1 MIELIEANWLLIL
14 LAVLVGFVIAWF
26 LLSGSR
32 KTRVTR
38 DEPVDGS
45 IGAKRNQ
52 ALIDAP
58 PASAKEAAPAAPPAP
73 EPAPAPAPAPAATAA
88 KTPPAPQ
95 PEPTPQPEPAPE
107 PEPVSKPA
115 QEPAAPSATVPPT
128 PATGIGG
135 AGAAVGSAVAKE
147 SEAAQ
152 TRPDGA
158 DDLTRLK
165 GVGPKLAAQLN
176 TLDVTSFAQ
185 IANWSEADIDR
196 IDDQLGRF
204 KGRIRRDNWIEQARL
219 LESGDTGA
227 YEAKFGKL

>member
-32 KTRVTR
+32 KTKVTR
-38 DEPVDGS
+38 EEPAEDAS
-45 IGAKRNQ
+45 GAKRNQ

-58 PASAKEAAPAAPPAP
+58 PAAAKDPPAPAATAPPAP
-73 EPAPAPAPAPAATAA
+73 EPRPEPQSKPEPEPVAAAPAPAPAPKA
-88 KTPPAPQ
+88 
-95 PEPTPQPEPAPE
+95 
-107 PEPVSKPA
+107 
-115 QEPAAPSATVPPT
+115 EPAAPA
-128 PATGIGG
+128 AGIGG
-135 AGAAVGSAVAKE
+135 AGAAVGTAVAE
-147 SEAAQ
+147 EAEAAQ
-152 TRPDGA
+152 ARPEGA

-176 TLDVTSFAQ
+176 TLGVTSFAQ
-185 IANWSEADIDR
+185 IASWSEADIDR

-219 LESGDTGA
+219 LASGDTAA
-227 YEAKFGKL
+227 YEARFGKL

>member
-73 EPAPAPAPAPAATAA
+73 EPAPAPAPAATAA

-147 SEAAQ
+147 SKAAQ

-219 LESGDTGA
+219 MESGDTGA

>member
-32 KTRVTR
+32 KTKVTR
-38 DEPVDGS
+38 EEPGDDAA
-45 IGAKRNQ
+45 GARRNQ

-58 PASAKEAAPAAPPAP
+58 PAAAKDGAAPPPQAERAP
-73 EPAPAPAPAPAATAA
+73 EPAPARPPHPQSPEAQGAGATPAAAPAPAPAPA
-88 KTPPAPQ
+88 
-95 PEPTPQPEPAPE
+95 EPST
-107 PEPVSKPA
+107 PA
-115 QEPAAPSATVPPT
+115 QEPAAASPTVPPV
-128 PATGIGG
+128 TGAGLGG
-135 AGAAVGSAVAKE
+135 ATAAVSGAVARE

-152 TRPDGA
+152 QRPEGA

-165 GVGPKLAAQLN
+165 GVGPKLAAQLT
-176 TLDVTSFAQ
+176 TLGVTSFAQ

-219 LESGDTGA
+219 MESGDTGA